1 MQSTTDTQAPAPEQ
15 ILTALQDI
23 LQTDKFL
30 CAPQMSAFLKYVVE
44 QAVKGN
50 ESRIK
55 AYTVA
60 VDALGKPP
68 TFDPQNDPVVRV
80 LAGRLR
86 TSLASYHDTREN
98 LSVVIQMK
106 PGSYV
111 PQFSLAGKTEPLP
124 AGASLTRLP
133 TTNKQREISRTSK
146 RSDVHEN
153 LEQGINTGDQVVS
166 NATFSS
172 IPRAA
177 NHQWTASSSSSHRN
191 AAQATVVADLS
202 EPDNK
207 TDATDSNADH
217 GQNNK
222 TNTNLTDLLSFFT
235 TNAKASVVAG
245 LLAVG
250 MFLLYIKDTDQTP
263 NNTFQP
269 SMLLGS
275 SPGNTGETVFL
286 QRERPDKVTLFVSA
300 MEPLGSL
307 ENQLNTM
314 ISGVFSESPNIN
326 VYRILASNQT
336 SQYWPEDYLV
346 SLDIVPLPEQTRV
359 SIQLIEGQ
367 TGRVSHTQT
376 LALSNTAKERFSH
389 DELSRIMLAAHELL
403 AIDGP
408 LMTDYRAKE
417 K

>member
-1 MQSTTDTQAPAPEQ
+1 M
-15 ILTALQDI
+15 
-23 LQTDKFL
+23 
-30 CAPQMSAFLKYVVE
+30 
-44 QAVKGN
+44 
-50 ESRIK
+50 
-55 AYTVA
+55 
-60 VDALGKPP
+60 
-68 TFDPQNDPVVRV
+68 
-80 LAGRLR
+80 
-86 TSLASYHDTREN
+86 
-98 LSVVIQMK
+98 
-106 PGSYV
+106 
-111 PQFSLAGKTEPLP
+111 
-124 AGASLTRLP
+124 
-133 TTNKQREISRTSK
+133 
-146 RSDVHEN
+146 
-153 LEQGINTGDQVVS
+153 
-166 NATFSS
+166 
-172 IPRAA
+172 
-177 NHQWTASSSSSHRN
+177 
-191 AAQATVVADLS
+191 VADLS

>member
-1 MQSTTDTQAPAPEQ
+1 MQSTTDTKAPAPEQ

-111 PQFSLAGKTEPLP
+111 PRFSLAGKTETPSAEANL
-124 AGASLTRLP
+124 ARLP
-133 TTNKQREISRTSK
+133 TTNRQQEISGTSK
-146 RSDVHEN
+146 RSNDHEN
-153 LEQGINTGDQVVS
+153 LEQAINTGDQVVS

-172 IPRAA
+172 IPKAA
-177 NHQWTASSSSSHRN
+177 NHQWTDSSSSSDRN
-191 AAQATVVADLS
+191 AAQARVVADPS
-202 EPDNK
+202 ESDNK
-207 TDATDSNADH
+207 TDSSADH
-217 GQNNK
+217 GQHYRAK
-222 TNTNLTDLLSFFT
+222 TGLTDLLSFFT

-250 MFLLYIKDTDQTP
+250 MFILYIKETDPTP
-263 NNTFQP
+263 INTFQP

-275 SPGNTGETVFL
+275 SPGKTSETVFL

-314 ISGVFSESPNIN
+314 ISGVFSESPDIN

-336 SQYWPEDYLV
+336 PQYWPEDYLV

-376 LALSNTAKERFSH
+376 LALSSTAKERFSH

-408 LMTDYRAKE
+408 LIRDYRAKE